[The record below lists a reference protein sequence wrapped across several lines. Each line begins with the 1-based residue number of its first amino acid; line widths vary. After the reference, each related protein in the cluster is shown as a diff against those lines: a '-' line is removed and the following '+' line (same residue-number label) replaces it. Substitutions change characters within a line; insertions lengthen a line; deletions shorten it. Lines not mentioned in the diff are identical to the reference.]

1 FAEYIKF
8 RMEAF
13 VTLATNDSYAIGA
26 LVWAHALRQL
36 QTSKHICIMVTDAV
50 SHELRSLLAEVA
62 DSVQPVQPVLVPA
75 SATSAATAA
84 LNLLGRPDLQGES
97 LGLAKLRVWQLS
109 QFAKVAYMDADTLP
123 LVNIDELLDR
133 DELSAAPDPGWPDWF
148 NSGVMVLRP
157 SEATFQLLMRRAA
170 DSPGSLVDGSD
181 QGLLNT
187 CLADRWK
194 SADISRR
201 LPFGYNCLSYAFYS
215 YLPALRH
222 FRDSVK
228 VVHFAGAGQ
237 KPWQLSRRPLMD
249 RTAEFRA
256 EFLGE
261 WWTVYDACVLPRLAS
276 AGHSPQASASVGS
289 SGAERE
295 QRLAWERGEADYR
308 GRDGF
313 DAVLDRLRQFVDGLD

>member
-1 FAEYIKF
+1 M
-8 RMEAF
+8 MEAF

-26 LVWAHALRQL
+26 LVWAYALRQL

-222 FRDSVK
+222 FRDSIK

-249 RTAEFRA
+249 QTAEFRA

-261 WWTVYDACVLPRLAS
+261 WWTVYDACVLHRLAS
-276 AGHSPQASASVGS
+276 AGHSVSVKTPFIRS
-289 SGAERE
+289 N
-295 QRLAWERGEADYR
+295 
-308 GRDGF
+308 
-313 DAVLDRLRQFVDGLD
+313 